1 MSVYVHQC
9 DQKTAGFI
17 RNMWCVFVFVCVFV
31 WMSSIKFFQKPTT

>member
-17 RNMWCVFVFVCVFV
+17 RNVWCVFVCVCVCV
-31 WMSSIKFFQKPTT
+31 CSCG

>member
-17 RNMWCVFVFVCVFV
+17 RNMWCVCVCVRV
-31 WMSSIKFFQKPTT
+31 DE